1 MSRNYILFMIFFT
14 IFTTS
19 LFAVETGNIAGKVSF
34 GETNKPLEG
43 VSVYVSSEFGTYTKE
58 NGSFILKNI
67 PVGTYKLHVNFIG
80 YEKQTKEVKVESNLT
95 TKINFYLEIQA
106 IQMEGISITGNRAVT
121 RETPIA
127 FTNID
132 EEIISKKYTT
142 EDIPLLL
149 DGVPGLF
156 SSSSGLGESGITIRG
171 FDAEK
176 IQILINGIPVNDPES
191 QVVYWSNWTGLSS
204 NIKSVQ
210 VQRGAGSSL
219 YGSGALGGSVNIE
232 TIGSAKNRNFTL
244 RTSGGYYTTDGKV
257 ADGKGGMQDYQPYN
271 YNILLRYESGEL
283 FDGKFNFSATAERKY
298 GDSYVVGTVYDG
310 YSFGLE
316 TENKFASHKL
326 NSSFIIA
333 PQEHLQA
340 RSNSDIEL
348 AKFLGREYN
357 PTKHPWQENHYVKPQ
372 FSIRDKWLLSD
383 HQSLVTNVFVT
394 RGNGGGG
401 FLKNGLFDIETGEI
415 NFKDILNAYSEG
427 KRFGKHA
434 RFVYELT
441 GEILE
446 GYNPDNR
453 YFTYAPGDSVRI
465 TSALNMVTGDGAHS
479 WKNISNNDHK
489 QFGLNTYYQ
498 HEFSKMLNIIFGGE
512 IRNWNADHF
521 AESNKF
527 RYFNPN
533 EPDSIG
539 VYPETQRRYDYSST
553 VTNLSVF
560 LRTQIKPI
568 KNLNIMLDGQFAS
581 YHSKVEE
588 NPIYAFDFL
597 KGELT
602 DISFYQTKD
611 ITETI
616 FNPEDSTWIEVK
628 KFEEDDY
635 KRTFEFFSPKC
646 GLNYNLTD
654 KINLIAN
661 YSIAYKEPRV
671 LNWYDRTDGPGVNQ
685 ILDDGEEIKLVPE
698 QTETIE
704 FGIGFQNPNLS
715 TNANYYITDYTDKIE
730 SIQDSHGESKTI
742 NAGIAK
748 HQGLEV
754 SFKAKYMNFDFTGSA
769 TFSRN
774 RWRKMNI
781 QQIFYEDAADVIG
794 KVVPYSPEKMAN
806 GNIGYT
812 FYGLPLDGNLRI
824 GLAAKWWDEY
834 YGTYTNKYIKEIYYY
849 DDNGFFQSDGEQG
862 YIKNDEGEGEYNL
875 VNGEYVFD
883 PTGQGEYDYDYI
895 VSSSKLPYFLEF
907 NGSLSYKFYI
917 GKREALIRINLN
929 NLFNRKDNYTRA
941 YISKLYGRSNNGTET
956 DPYYDAYYPYVS
968 PSPLFNIFI
977 TTEIKF

>member
-1 MSRNYILFMIFFT
+1 MRKKHVCFIVFF
-14 IFTTS
+14 IVLAAS
-19 LFAVETGNIAGKVSF
+19 LLAVETGNIAGKVTI
-34 GETNKPLEG
+34 GETNEPLEG
-43 VSVYVSSEFGTYTKE
+43 ASVYISSEFGTYAKE
-58 NGSFILKNI
+58 NGSFILKNV
-67 PVGTYKLHVNFIG
+67 PVGTHKLHVTFIG
-80 YEKQTKEVKVESNLT
+80 FEKQVKEVEVESDLT

-106 IQMEGISITGNRAVT
+106 IKMEGISITGNRAVT

-127 FTNID
+127 FTNLD
-132 EEIISKKYTT
+132 EEIISEKYTT

-156 SSSSGLGESGITIRG
+156 SSSSGLGESGIFIRG

-232 TIGSAKNRNFTL
+232 TIGSAENRNFTF

-257 ADGKGGMQDYQPYN
+257 ADGKGGMQDYDPYN
-271 YNILLRYESGEL
+271 FNVLLRYESGDL
-283 FDGKFNFSATAERKY
+283 FDGKFNFSMAAERKY

-310 YSFGLE
+310 YSFGFE
-316 TENKFASHKL
+316 TENKFAAHKV
-326 NSSFIIA
+326 NTSFIIA

-340 RSNSDIEL
+340 RTNSDIEL
-348 AKFLGREYN
+348 AKFLGREFN
-357 PTKHPWQENHYVKPQ
+357 PTKHSWQENHYVKPQ

-401 FLKNGLFDIETGEI
+401 YLNNGLFDIETGEI
-415 NFKDILNAYSEG
+415 YYKDILTASSEG

-446 GYNPDNR
+446 GYNPNNK

-465 TSALNMVTGDGAHS
+465 PAGVNMVTGDGAHS

-512 IRNWNADHF
+512 IRRWNADHY

-527 RYFNPN
+527 RHLDFNA
-533 EPDSIG
+533 PDSLGNFSTMG

-553 VTNLSVF
+553 VTNLSFF
-560 LRTQIKPI
+560 LRNQIKPI

-581 YHSKVEE
+581 YNSEVEE

-611 ITETI
+611 ITEI
-616 FNPEDSTWIEVK
+616 VFNPEDSTWIEVK
-628 KFEEDDY
+628 KFTEDDY

-698 QTETIE
+698 QTKTKE
-704 FGIGFQNPNLS
+704 FGIGFVSSNLS
-715 TNANYYITDYTDKIE
+715 ANANYYLTDYTDKIE
-730 SIQDSHGESKTI
+730 SIQDSHGESKTV
-742 NAGIAK
+742 NAGIAR
-748 HQGLEV
+748 HQGLELGLN
-754 SFKAKYMNFDFTGSA
+754 AKYMNFDFSGSA
-769 TFSRN
+769 TFSKN
-774 RWRKMNI
+774 RWQEMNL
-781 QQIFYEDAADVIG
+781 QTIFYEDAADVIG

-834 YGTYTNKYIKEIYYY
+834 YGTYTNEYIKEIYFY
-849 DDNGFFQSDGEQG
+849 DEDGIFHSDGEHEFV
-862 YIKNDEGEGEYNL
+862 YNDSTGNYDKEY
-875 VNGEYVFD
+875 
-883 PTGQGEYDYDYI
+883 T
-895 VSSSKLPYFLEF
+895 VSSSKLPFFLEF

-917 GKREALIRINLN
+917 GKKEALIRINLN
-929 NLFNRKDNYTRA
+929 NLFNRKDNYSRA
-941 YISKLYGRSNNGTET
+941 YISRLYGRSLDGTET
-956 DPYYDAYYPYVS
+956 SPHYDAYYPYVS

>member
-1 MSRNYILFMIFFT
+1 MKRVFIILVFFIF
-14 IFTTS
+14 IPS
-19 LFAVETGNIAGKVSF
+19 LLLSQTGKIAGRITSKA
-34 GETNKPLEG
+34 TDKPLEG
-43 VSVYVSSEFGTYTKE
+43 VAVFLEDSKIGTYSQKSGTY
-58 NGSFILKNI
+58 ILRNV
-67 PVGTYKLHVNFIG
+67 PVGELTLYARYMGYATQSKEIIVEKDITTQVNFEMVI
-80 YEKQTKEVKVESNLT
+80 EAVKVE
-95 TKINFYLEIQA
+95 
-106 IQMEGISITGNRAVT
+106 GITISANRAVK

-127 FTNID
+127 FTNIN
-132 EEIISKKYTT
+132 EEIISEKYTT

-156 SSSSGLGESGITIRG
+156 SCSSGLGESGIFIRG

-232 TIGSAKNRNFTL
+232 TIGSAENRNFTL
-244 RTSGGYYTTDGKV
+244 RTSVGYYTTDGKV
-257 ADGKGGMQDYQPYN
+257 ADGKGGMQDYEPVN
-271 YNILLRYESGEL
+271 LNVLLRYESGDL
-283 FDGKFNFSATAERKY
+283 FNDKFNFSATAERKY

-310 YSFGLE
+310 YSFGFE
-316 TENKFASHKL
+316 TENKFGAHTL
-326 NSSFIIA
+326 NTSFIIA

-348 AKFLGREYN
+348 AKFLGREFN

-401 FLKNGLFDIETGEI
+401 YLNNGLFDIETGEI
-415 NFKDILNAYSEG
+415 YFKDILDAYSEG

-434 RFVYELT
+434 RFVYDLT

-446 GYNPDNR
+446 GYNPDTK

-465 TSALNMVTGDGAHS
+465 PTGMNMVTGDGAHS

-498 HEFSKMLNIIFGGE
+498 HELSKMLNIIIGGE
-512 IRNWNADHF
+512 IRSWNADHY

-533 EPDSIG
+533 EPDSLGI
-539 VYPETQRRYDYSST
+539 YSETQRRYDYSST

-581 YHSKVEE
+581 YNSKVEE
-588 NPIYAFDFL
+588 NPIYVFDFL

-611 ITETI
+611 MTEI
-616 FNPEDSTWIEVK
+616 VFNPEDSTWIEVK
-628 KFEEDDY
+628 KFAEDDY

-698 QTETIE
+698 QTETKE
-704 FGIGFQNPNLS
+704 FGIGFESSNLNA
-715 TNANYYITDYTDKIE
+715 NANYYFTDYTDKIE
-730 SIQDSHGESKTI
+730 SIQDAHGESKTI

-748 HQGLEV
+748 HQGLEL
-754 SFKAKYMNFDFTGSA
+754 SFKAKYFNFDFSGSV
-769 TFSRN
+769 TSSKN
-774 RWRKMNI
+774 RWQKMNL
-781 QQIFYEDAADVIG
+781 QKIFYEDAEYVIG

-806 GNIGYT
+806 GNLGYT

-824 GLAAKWWDEY
+824 GLSVKWWDEY
-834 YGTYTNKYIKEIYYY
+834 YGTYTNEYIKEIYFY
-849 DDNGFFQSDGEQG
+849 DADGNFHSDGEHEFVSNPDG
-862 YIKNDEGEGEYNL
+862 TGNYNL
-875 VNGEYVFD
+875 DEFGNYVYVSS
-883 PTGQGEYDYDYI
+883 GGDYDKEYI

-917 GKREALIRINLN
+917 GKKEALIRINLN
-929 NLFNRKDNYTRA
+929 NIFNRKDNYTRA
-941 YISKLYGRSNNGTET
+941 YISELYGRSLNGTET
-956 DPYYDAYYPYVS
+956 DPHYDAYYPYVS
-968 PSPLFNIFI
+968 PSPLFNMFL
-977 TTEIKF
+977 TVEVKF